1 MKKLNTKF
9 FLFSSIFLLIS
20 SYATAAPV
28 TTVDELIKAIT
39 QGKEGDTI
47 EIAAGAYELKSSLT
61 PKAKMQIKGAGVGK
75 TIIKSAASWKP
86 GKKGLPN
93 KDNPKAYLFNFNK
106 ADGLKISHM
115 SLYAPTLHGAIY
127 GRGSTDVEFHNLHI
141 ENCLWSGIRS
151 FVINNFR
158 IHDCT
163 FHNAG
168 GTVKHQGGAMYLTWS
183 KKSEFWNNRITK
195 SKEHSHHY
203 GIKGRGIVD
212 SRVHHNT
219 LLINFSIEFPFENDK
234 NTEIDHNYV
243 TGAISLPKH
252 AGGMKIEEGERS
264 FYIHHN
270 YSSKSYAVELPRNN
284 MEVSHNLFDISTK
297 DDKGNLLCNF
307 SKANVPGYLKF
318 HNNLV
323 KNPGRGIFWTHG
335 PHENIHF
342 TNNHIKANT
351 LTRKDGFIGIH
362 GKSDFSNI
370 VIRDNIFEC
379 NEANPRSLLRNDAS
393 YSATIENNKL
403 VNVTDTDK
411 YKNPQ
416 TNKTKGP
423 TEPLQF
429 KCGVNGEYSVDQWTV
444 TPPKK

>member
-1 MKKLNTKF
+1 MGKLNSKICIFVSLLLLT
-9 FLFSSIFLLIS
+9 SSSLL
-20 SYATAAPV
+20 AKTV
-28 TTVDELIKAIT
+28 TNADELIKAIS
-39 QGKEGDTI
+39 QGKAGDTI
-47 EIAAGAYELKSSLT
+47 ELAAGTYELKASLK

-93 KDNPKAYLFNFNK
+93 KDNPQAYLFNFDK

-115 SLYAPTLHGAIY
+115 SLYGPTLHGAIY

-141 ENCLWSGIRS
+141 ENFFYSGIRS
-151 FVINNFR
+151 FVINSFR

-212 SRVHHNT
+212 SRIHHNT
-219 LLINFSIEFPFENDK
+219 ILINFSIEFPFENDK

-243 TGAISLPKH
+243 TGTLSLPKH
-252 AGGMKIEEGERS
+252 AGGMKINEGEHS
-264 FYIHHN
+264 FHIHHN
-270 YSSKSYAVELPRNN
+270 YSSSSYAIELPRNN
-284 MEVSHNLFDISTK
+284 MEVNHNLFDFKTT

-307 SKANVPGYLKF
+307 SKANVPGYIKF

-323 KNPGRGIFWTHG
+323 MNPGRGLFWTHG

-342 TNNHIKANT
+342 YNNHVKANT

-362 GKSDFSNI
+362 GKSNFSNT
-370 VIRDNIFEC
+370 VIKDNIFEC
-379 NEANPRSLLRNDAS
+379 NSANPRPLLRNDAS
-393 YSATIENNKL
+393 YRATIENNSFE
-403 VNVTDTDK
+403 NVTDTDK
-411 YKNPQ
+411 FKNPQ
-416 TNKTKGP
+416 TGKTKGL
-423 TEPLQF
+423 TEPLKF
-429 KCGVNGEYSVDQWTV
+429 KCGVNGEYSVDQWTL